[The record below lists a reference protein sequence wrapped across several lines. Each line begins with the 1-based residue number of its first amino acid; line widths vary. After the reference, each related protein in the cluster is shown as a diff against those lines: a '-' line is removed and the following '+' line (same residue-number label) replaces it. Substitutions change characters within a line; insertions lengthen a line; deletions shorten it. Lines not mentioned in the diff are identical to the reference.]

1 MLDEAARTMLIF
13 ALAPLFLWAE
23 AIATACY
30 PQNSEVVMDDAGD
43 DAACDDYQPQDTSEP
58 KTRKTLNP
66 EWFKQP
72 PRPPTL
78 DLECNKRQ
86 VVLDQL
92 AQPWF
97 NQMVSALKNP
107 LTFNDLMVTLIDFS
121 NIELK
126 YNFQEWFNALT
137 DKLDCNNLEGD
148 RYPFDL
154 SKHLPLQGPL
164 GLKKVSFDD
173 LTPEHHGDSAS
184 CLVCSTKLSTSTKRV
199 LRVDELYKFSNG
211 TLKSVCD
218 EIHHRVLDFHLDY
231 NKDMPKRK
239 WMTVD

>member
-1 MLDEAARTMLIF
+1 MKHPGNQVINGDHAIDETPKGKASTKGSKTGKSASTKK
-13 ALAPLFLWAE
+13 PVKE
-23 AIATACY
+23 PIA
-30 PQNSEVVMDDAGD
+30 EVVMDDAGD

-184 CLVCSTKLSTSTKRV
+184 CLVCSTKLSTSTITAW
-199 LRVDELYKFSNG
+199 LEELPEE
-211 TLKSVCD
+211 TIL
-218 EIHHRVLDFHLDY
+218 
-231 NKDMPKRK
+231 
-239 WMTVD
+239 